1 MALNQEKNSFNN
13 LKRNKMEIKIENG
26 KWIGNLIL
34 IDLFI
39 NLQRTFDKPLVR
51 TKIDK
56 KHNYQFKF
64 DKK

>member
-1 MALNQEKNSFNN
+1 MQ
-13 LKRNKMEIKIENG
+13 IKIENG

-39 NLQRTFDKPLVR
+39 NLQRTFEKPLVR

-56 KHNYQFKF
+56 KHNYQFNF

>member
-1 MALNQEKNSFNN
+1 
-13 LKRNKMEIKIENG
+13 MEIKIENG

-51 TKIDK
+51 TKITK
-56 KHNYQFKF
+56 EHNYKF
-64 DKK
+64 NFEKR

>member
-1 MALNQEKNSFNN
+1 
-13 LKRNKMEIKIENG
+13 MEIKIVNG
-26 KWIGNLIL
+26 KWMGHIIL

-39 NLQRTFDKPLVR
+39 NLQRTFEKPLIR

-56 KHNYQFKF
+56 KHNYQFKI

>member
-1 MALNQEKNSFNN
+1 MK
-13 LKRNKMEIKIENG
+13 IKIENG

-39 NLQRTFDKPLVR
+39 NLQRTFKDPVVR

-56 KHNYQFKF
+56 KYNYQFKT
-64 DKK
+64 K